1 MATLGGL
8 RRPATARQR
17 MGLGVALSAG
27 LHALALVFLMVAV
40 TRDPPRSLDHV
51 ATDEFVT
58 IGPIGDSAIGIP
70 GWPTD
75 TPAPGPAVERAAVAP
90 TAPTPRLSGA
100 VAPGTRSI
108 SPRPVRR
115 PVAIVAPARPP
126 VARPAAPP
134 TATAASSRGRAV
146 AQTPA
151 APASGPRTAQIP
163 AGIDVGGAGTGQ
175 APAGG
180 APQEGSPGR
189 SPLADFR
196 ALLTRR
202 VKAAWDPWLVYQR
215 VDPAGTLRG
224 SLLVTGI
231 QLRLRADGVVERAKL
246 AESSGVEAL
255 DDEAM
260 AAIKR
265 MKLPSLPPR
274 SSMTAVAST

>member
-27 LHALALVFLMVAV
+27 LHALALVFLMVVV
-40 TRDPPRSLDHV
+40 TRDPPRSLDNV

-151 APASGPRTAQIP
+151 APASGPRTAQAP
-163 AGIDVGGAGTGQ
+163 RGSTWAAPGRARPQ
-175 APAGG
+175 QAERHRRAAPADR
-180 APQEGSPGR
+180 PWQTSGR
-189 SPLADFR
+189 C
-196 ALLTRR
+196 
-202 VKAAWDPWLVYQR
+202 
-215 VDPAGTLRG
+215 
-224 SLLVTGI
+224 
-231 QLRLRADGVVERAKL
+231 
-246 AESSGVEAL
+246 
-255 DDEAM
+255 
-260 AAIKR
+260 
-265 MKLPSLPPR
+265 
-274 SSMTAVAST
+274 